1 MDGFRKNIFPKIVLV
16 SLCVRLGTASARVHF
31 RCQNSN
37 SEARWV
43 FRRRSS
49 VGLFFILLIGA
60 ILAFT
65 VGAYAE
71 NIDWEK
77 VDAAF
82 GRKAA
87 LSGDVHRYGFPRSD
101 LTVALD
107 GVTVRPGLALG
118 GWVAFKPM
126 GSEAMVMGDLVLLET
141 EINPVMTKLI
151 ESGIEVTAIHNHL
164 LRAKPTPFYM
174 HVGGHGDPIKLAT
187 ALRAA
192 LAESKTPLEASAAA
206 AAPAVELDS
215 GQLDQIVGVKGKENG
230 GVYQFAVPRRQPIQE
245 KEMVIAPAGPMGVAT
260 SINFQPT
267 GGGKAAVTGDFVL
280 TADEVNPV
288 VKTLRES
295 GIEVTAIHS
304 HMLTEQPRLFFMHFW
319 ANDDASKLAH
329 GLRAA
334 LDKTASAKD

>member
-1 MDGFRKNIFPKIVLV
+1 MDGSRKNIFPKIVLV

-43 FRRRSS
+43 FRHRSS
-49 VGLFFILLIGA
+49 VGLFVILLIGA

-141 EINPVMTKLI
+141 EINPVMT
-151 ESGIEVTAIHNHL
+151 N
-164 LRAKPTPFYM
+164 
-174 HVGGHGDPIKLAT
+174 
-187 ALRAA
+187 
-192 LAESKTPLEASAAA
+192 
-206 AAPAVELDS
+206 
-215 GQLDQIVGVKGKENG
+215 
-230 GVYQFAVPRRQPIQE
+230 
-245 KEMVIAPAGPMGVAT
+245 
-260 SINFQPT
+260 
-267 GGGKAAVTGDFVL
+267 
-280 TADEVNPV
+280 
-288 VKTLRES
+288 
-295 GIEVTAIHS
+295 
-304 HMLTEQPRLFFMHFW
+304 
-319 ANDDASKLAH
+319 
-329 GLRAA
+329 
-334 LDKTASAKD
+334 

>member
-43 FRRRSS
+43 FRHRSS

-107 GVTVRPGLALG
+107 GVTVRPALALG

-151 ESGIEVTAIHNHL
+151 ESGIGVTAIHNHL
-164 LRAKPTPFYM
+164 LRANPTPFYM

-192 LAESKTPLEASAAA
+192 LAESKLRWRRLRPLLRLRWSSIAGNLTKS
-206 AAPAVELDS
+206 S
-215 GQLDQIVGVKGKENG
+215 G
-230 GVYQFAVPRRQPIQE
+230 
-245 KEMVIAPAGPMGVAT
+245 
-260 SINFQPT
+260 
-267 GGGKAAVTGDFVL
+267 
-280 TADEVNPV
+280 
-288 VKTLRES
+288 
-295 GIEVTAIHS
+295 
-304 HMLTEQPRLFFMHFW
+304 
-319 ANDDASKLAH
+319 
-329 GLRAA
+329 
-334 LDKTASAKD
+334 